1 MMDQVM
7 SVTRKDHVRPPVRV
21 ALCLAVVTALVG
33 TGLVALLWSGDDTD
47 DHAARTTSGA
57 APDVP
62 LVKDKGSVVRAATV
76 PLARGRG
83 LVADARGRHLTQRL
97 TTDAYKMVAV
107 TWASGRPEVDV
118 RFRNARGWSEWTH
131 LEALTDGPTVGDAE
145 SRQAT
150 RRGTELLWVGR
161 SDGVQV
167 RTTATTGLDLVL
179 IDPGAL
185 AADATATPAASATQG
200 PGAATATTVART
212 TSAGTTSAAARPNKA
227 PRPPLYDRSVWKP
240 NPDYLNG
247 SPVYTNII
255 KQVHVHHT
263 ASANTYSRADVPAI
277 LRGMYRYHTQTLGWF
292 DIGYNFLVDRF
303 GRSWIG
309 RSGGARKR
317 VRGAH
322 TLGFNHNSVGIAVIG
337 NYESRNPTTYAVTAI
352 VRLAAWKLDLDGQHA
367 TGRTW
372 MYSKG
377 SDKYPAGRRVALY
390 RIDGH
395 RDTND
400 TACPGARLYRLL
412 PDIRTRAERRLRY
425 YS

>member
-1 MMDQVM
+1 M
-7 SVTRKDHVRPPVRV
+7 SVTRRDSARPSHRVGVCV
-21 ALCLAVVTALVG
+21 ALVTALVG
-33 TGLVALLWSGDDTD
+33 TALVALVWSGGGAGDRG
-47 DHAARTTSGA
+47 ARTASGTD
-57 APDVP
+57 PDVR
-62 LVKDKGSVVRAATV
+62 LVKDRGSVVRAATL
-76 PLARGRG
+76 PLARAAALG
-83 LVADARGRHLTQRL
+83 LAADARGGGIQTQPMS
-97 TTDAYKMVAV
+97 TDDYKMVAV
-107 TWASGRPEVDV
+107 TWETGNPEVEV
-118 RFRNARGWSEWTH
+118 RVRRTRGWSGWTH
-131 LEALTDGPTVGDAE
+131 LDTLTDLPTVGEAE
-145 SRQAT
+145 SRQAE
-150 RRGTELLWVGR
+150 RHGTELLWVGEA
-161 SDGVQV
+161 DGVQV
-167 RTTATTGLDLVL
+167 RSTDRTELELVL
-179 IDPGAL
+179 IDPGEL
-185 AADATATPAASATQG
+185 ATDDTATPSTTTTTTATRT
-200 PGAATATTVART
+200 ATAR
-212 TSAGTTSAAARPNKA
+212 RPRSA
-227 PRPPLYDRSVWKP
+227 PRPPLYDRGVWKP
-240 NPDYLNG
+240 NPDWLNG
-247 SPVYTNII
+247 SPYYTNII

-263 ASANTYSRADVPAI
+263 ASANGYSRADVPAI

-337 NYESRNPTTYAVTAI
+337 NYQSKNPTRYAVTAI